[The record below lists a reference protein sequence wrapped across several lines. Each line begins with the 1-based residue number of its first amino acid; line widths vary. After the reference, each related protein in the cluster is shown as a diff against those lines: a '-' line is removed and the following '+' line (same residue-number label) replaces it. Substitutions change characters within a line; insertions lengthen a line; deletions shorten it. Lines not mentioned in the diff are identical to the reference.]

1 MKHIVIEKKEQCC
14 ACGACVSACARGAIQ
29 MKADEAG
36 FMFPTVDEAQCVE
49 CGRCLDVCAFE
60 QKGKGANG
68 APTVYAAVI
77 RNKEVLAQSSSGG
90 IFTALAEAV
99 LEKGGTVFGAAWAED
114 FSLRHIAVQSEK
126 DLCKLRG
133 SKYVQ
138 SETGDTFRQVKELLK
153 AGEYVCYSGTPCQI
167 AGLKAYLG
175 KEEEKLLTVDIICH
189 GVPSLKM
196 LHDDID
202 YVTGGNTA
210 AVKDIRFRDKAY
222 GWGVKGSLTTGEK
235 KKKYHA
241 GTSPYY
247 FYFLKGEVYRASCY
261 RCRFPAE
268 GRQGDI
274 TLGDYWGI
282 RGEVIN
288 KLNGAHPD
296 RGISCVLVNNEK
308 GKQWFENVQNGLVY
322 TETTLAAV
330 QKRNKQLVSASVPLP
345 EHEALLGGYTKNG
358 YAAFENGY
366 KKHTKDHIVRG
377 VKNMIPAGV
386 KRKLNDLRR

>member
-36 FMFPTVDEAQCVE
+36 FLFPVVEESQCVE
-49 CGRCLDVCAFE
+49 CGRCLEVCAFE
-60 QKGKGANG
+60 QKGKGENG
-68 APTVYAAVI
+68 APAVYAAVI
-77 RNKEVLAQSSSGG
+77 HDKKVLEQSSSGG
-90 IFTALAEAV
+90 IFTALATAV
-99 LEKGGTVFGAAWAED
+99 LAKGGTVFGAAWAED

-138 SETGDTFRQVKELLK
+138 SETGDTFRQVKALLK
-153 AGEYVCYSGTPCQI
+153 EGNYVCYSGTPCQI

-175 KEEEKLLTVDIICH
+175 KEEENLLTVDIICH

-196 LHDDID
+196 LRDDIE
-202 YVTGGNTA
+202 YVTGGNVA

-222 GWGVKGSLTTGEK
+222 GWGVKGSVTTDAG

-247 FYFLKGEVYRASCY
+247 FYFLKGEVYRESCY
-261 RCRFPAE
+261 RCRFAAE

-282 RGEVIN
+282 RSEVIK
-288 KLNGAHPD
+288 KLGNINPD
-296 RGISCVLVNNEK
+296 KGISCVLVNNEK
-308 GKQWFENVQNGLVY
+308 GKKWLAEVKPAVTL
-322 TETTLAAV
+322 TETTLPAV

-345 EHEALLGGYTKNG
+345 EHKALLNGYTAEG
-358 YAAFENGY
+358 YSAFQSGY
-366 KKHTKDHIVRG
+366 KKHAKDHMVRG

>member
-1 MKHIVIEKKEQCC
+1 M
-14 ACGACVSACARGAIQ
+14 
-29 MKADEAG
+29 
-36 FMFPTVDEAQCVE
+36 
-49 CGRCLDVCAFE
+49 
-60 QKGKGANG
+60 
-68 APTVYAAVI
+68 
-77 RNKEVLAQSSSGG
+77 
-90 IFTALAEAV
+90 
-99 LEKGGTVFGAAWAED
+99 EKGGTVFGAAWTED
-114 FSLRHIAVQSEK
+114 FSLKHIAVQSKK
-126 DLCKLRG
+126 DLAKLRG

-202 YVTGGNTA
+202 YVTGGNAA

-308 GKQWFENVQNGLVY
+308 GKQWFEAVQNGLVY

-345 EHEALLGGYTKNG
+345 EHETLLGGYTKNG
-358 YAAFENGY
+358 
-366 KKHTKDHIVRG
+366 RG
-377 VKNMIPAGV
+377 
-386 KRKLNDLRR
+386 